1 MMFDWDDVRFIL
13 GMTIMGFLFPFAM
26 ISGFITANYVLCD
39 KMNVCGSVE
48 VKK

>member
-1 MMFDWDDVRFIL
+1 MFWDDMRFVFVATVL
-13 GMTIMGFLFPFAM
+13 GFLFPSAI
-26 ISGFITANYVLCD
+26 ISGVITADYVLCD